1 LVPKKAKDFKKP
13 TAEDLGLPENLVND
27 VIDFYWAK
35 VRKHI
40 SALDYDNISIPNL
53 GVFKVKH
60 WKIDETVEKYKLHI
74 SRMEGKFTEHIV
86 KRDLEERIAKLHLV
100 KKSVEETELKF
111 KAIRDARNNKN
122 NMEEQSPD
130 MGGLS
135 KQSDQEGTCR
145 EDS

>member
-1 LVPKKAKDFKKP
+1 
-13 TAEDLGLPENLVND
+13 
-27 VIDFYWAK
+27 
-35 VRKHI
+35 
-40 SALDYDNISIPNL
+40 
-53 GVFKVKH
+53 
-60 WKIDETVEKYKLHI
+60 
-74 SRMEGKFTEHIV
+74 MEGKFTEHIV

-111 KAIRDARNNKN
+111 KEIRDARNNKN

>member
-13 TAEDLGLPENLVND
+13 TAEDLGLAENLVND
-27 VIDFYWAK
+27 VIDFYWTK
-35 VRKHI
+35 LRKHI
-40 SALDYDNISIPNL
+40 SALDYDNINIPNL

-122 NMEEQSPD
+122 NMEEQGPD

-135 KQSDQEGTCR
+135 EQSDQEGTCR